1 MEKELNTTL
10 DNFLGDEEEKKF
22 NEKVKNDKIKHIK
35 SDFAIIER
43 VDKIVL
49 VENGKQ
55 LLREVY

>member
-1 MEKELNTTL
+1 MEKELDAVL
-10 DNFLGDEEEKKF
+10 DEFLNDEEEKRF